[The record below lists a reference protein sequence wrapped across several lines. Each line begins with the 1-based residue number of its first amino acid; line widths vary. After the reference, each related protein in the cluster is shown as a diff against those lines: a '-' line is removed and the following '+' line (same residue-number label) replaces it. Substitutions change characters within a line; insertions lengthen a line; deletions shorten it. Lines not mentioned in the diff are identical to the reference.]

1 MDILSARTG
10 SAAEGSSTRT
20 PMDIVSR
27 VFPDRKRSSWVP
39 LCRANCCYIRS
50 LLLLR
55 QQLADPKL
63 VWPSRLWHRFKFQT
77 ALKSNGQSICHVF
90 HVERNWF
97 HNISKPEMIWTNL
110 PWNQQSV
117 PLSATNLA
125 LFNISLS
132 WPRSSASLLHG
143 HIDQVLTAFPDFQ
156 LPKSKNLTEKFWPH
170 PPAQASLPY
179 HRPVKE
185 IPSDENTR
193 CASSFWWSIVGKPT
207 LNSP

>member
-27 VFPDRKRSSWVP
+27 VFPDRKHSSWVP

-50 LLLLR
+50 LFLLR

-97 HNISKPEMIWTNL
+97 HNISKPEMIWTSSL
-110 PWNQQSV
+110 KQTESSPECHIWHCFMPLMAKIVRQFAPW
-117 PLSATNLA
+117 PH
-125 LFNISLS
+125 
-132 WPRSSASLLHG
+132 RSGPHS
-143 HIDQVLTAFPDFQ
+143 FPDFQ
-156 LPKSKNLTEKFWPH
+156 LPKSKNLPKKFWPH

-185 IPSDENTR
+185 IPSRKYVVLQVSGDKL
-193 CASSFWWSIVGKPT
+193 W
-207 LNSP
+207 